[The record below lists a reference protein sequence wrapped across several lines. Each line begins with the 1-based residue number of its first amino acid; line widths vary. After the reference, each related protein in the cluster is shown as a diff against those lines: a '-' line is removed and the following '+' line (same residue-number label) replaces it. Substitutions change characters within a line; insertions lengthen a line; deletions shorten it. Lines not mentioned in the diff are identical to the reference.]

1 MNSPKSDGRDMDNTP
16 FSALPNDI
24 APLFFADVYN
34 NIDKQLGTIRLED
47 YRGKWVILFFYPS
60 NFTMVWPTELA
71 AVAAIY
77 RDFKELNAE
86 VLAISTDS
94 VYAHKVYTEVSKLL
108 SNIPFLLVSDRTH
121 NISKAYR
128 VLNES
133 TGTSSRTTFI
143 IDPEGIISARLSNP
157 SEVGRNIYEILRLL
171 AGVQYSQATGEVLPA
186 NWMPNQSGIK
196 RD

>member
-1 MNSPKSDGRDMDNTP
+1 MNLPKSDGRDMDNTP